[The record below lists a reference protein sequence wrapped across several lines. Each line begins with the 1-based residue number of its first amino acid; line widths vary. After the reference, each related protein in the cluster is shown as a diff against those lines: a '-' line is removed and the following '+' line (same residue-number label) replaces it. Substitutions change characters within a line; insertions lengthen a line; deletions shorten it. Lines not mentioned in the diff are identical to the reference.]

1 MRLLFIIREL
11 LAHQADLT
19 DSATCPYWKAWAEL
33 DDLIDEIREAVEIDD
48 MSTTMTWRK
57 TELHAI
63 IEHMWLDQPHYT
75 DEPLITTNNE

>member
-11 LAHQADLT
+11 LAHQANLT

-33 DDLIDEIREAVEIDD
+33 DDLIDEITQAVEIDD
-48 MSTTMTWRK
+48 LSPSLKGKRL
-57 TELHAI
+57 ELHAI

-75 DEPLITTNNE
+75 E